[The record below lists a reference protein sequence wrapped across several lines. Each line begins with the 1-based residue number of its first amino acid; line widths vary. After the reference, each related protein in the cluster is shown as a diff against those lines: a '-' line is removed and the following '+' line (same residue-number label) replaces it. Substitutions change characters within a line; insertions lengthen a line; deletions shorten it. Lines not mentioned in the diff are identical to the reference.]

1 MPDPR
6 PALVL
11 TTIQAPNQVMQALAA
26 GCRGHG
32 FDFIIIG
39 DRNSSVDF
47 ALEGTRYLDLEA
59 QRASGLAYA
68 DLCPEDHYARK
79 NIGYLT
85 AIQSGVPLIVE
96 TDDDNLPAQGFF
108 APRAREQRV
117 STARA
122 CGWVNVYRYFADGT
136 TWPRGL
142 PLDEI
147 MRAPVPYDSLA
158 VDIADCPIQQ
168 GLADDNPDVDA
179 VYRLCQPLPVRFRR
193 DRRLALGRD
202 AWCPFN
208 SQNTAWWP
216 DAYPLLYLPATC
228 SFRMTDIWRS
238 FVAQRIAWVNGWSVL
253 FHEPTVTQARNDHNL
268 MRDFEDEVPG
278 YLHNRA
284 IAARLAGLDLVAGVD
299 AIADNL
305 RACYAALAEMELVAS
320 AELALLGAW
329 LLDLAALRAAPP
341 SALRRRAVA

>member
-1 MPDPR
+1 M
-6 PALVL
+6 
-11 TTIQAPNQVMQALAA
+11 
-26 GCRGHG
+26 
-32 FDFIIIG
+32 
-39 DRNSSVDF
+39 DF

-179 VYRLCQPLPVRFRR
+179 VYRLCLPLPLRFRR
-193 DRRLALGRD
+193 DRRAGPRPGRLVSVQQPEHDVVAGRLSAALPAGVLFVPHDRHLAQLRRPADRLGR
-202 AWCPFN
+202 
-208 SQNTAWWP
+208 TAGRCCSTSRP
-216 DAYPLLYLPATC
+216 CRRRAT
-228 SFRMTDIWRS
+228 T
-238 FVAQRIAWVNGWSVL
+238 
-253 FHEPTVTQARNDHNL
+253 HNL